1 MSCAD
6 FYNTSLTK
14 DKKPLPRWAFGFT
27 LSSEHIWS
35 AFLVYCLLED
45 AMEQQE
51 YLVVK
56 HTGNQKDYF
65 TKCVWACNECMHIE
79 GQPELTH
86 FCGKC
91 TCWYYG
97 PDSEGRDPSSLNTDR
112 KCYKSHFCSSKQMF
126 GCCHQW
132 GLHWPPLLHG
142 TQFPSPAE

>member
-6 FYNTSLTK
+6 FYNTSLAK
-14 DKKPLPRWAFGFT
+14 DNKPPLRWVFGFT

-56 HTGNQKDYF
+56 HTGDQKDCF
-65 TKCVWACNECMHIE
+65 TKCVRVRNERMHIE

-86 FCGKC
+86 FCDKC

-97 PDSEGRDPSSLNTDR
+97 PNGKGRDPSSSNTDC
-112 KCYKSHFCSSKQMF
+112 KHY
-126 GCCHQW
+126 
-132 GLHWPPLLHG
+132 
-142 TQFPSPAE
+142 